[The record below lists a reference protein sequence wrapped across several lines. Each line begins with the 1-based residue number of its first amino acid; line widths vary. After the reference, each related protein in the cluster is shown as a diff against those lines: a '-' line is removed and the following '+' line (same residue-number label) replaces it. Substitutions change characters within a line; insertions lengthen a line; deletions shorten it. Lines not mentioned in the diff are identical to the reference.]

1 MVSVRV
7 CANHGGSQLLW
18 KSQGRMEP
26 LHVARSPLSHERPHV
41 ESLRHECCHEPLL
54 WGVGYISS
62 TVMAVEHAFLFLFV
76 LSMCLLDVFA

>member
-1 MVSVRV
+1 MGLCSVV
-7 CANHGGSQLLW
+7 NIVFLIESCSWL
-18 KSQGRMEP
+18 

-41 ESLRHECCHEPLL
+41 ESLRHEGCHEPLL

-62 TVMAVEHAFLFLFV
+62 TVMAVEHSVFFLFV